1 MVPMS
6 PYRDPRAPGGRS
18 NRPSRK
24 QRANAKNAP
33 TGTGET
39 SDAHVSGG
47 VRLQKVLAEAGL
59 GSRRACEQ
67 LILDGRV
74 EVDGNIV
81 TELGTRIDP
90 ETQAV
95 YVDTLRISTSPQKVY
110 LALNK
115 PAGVVS
121 TMKDPEGRKNLSDYV
136 GNRAERI
143 FHVGRLDTDTEGLIL
158 LTNDGEL
165 SNRLAHPRYEI
176 PKTYLAQVKG
186 QIAKDASAR
195 LKAGIE
201 LDDGIVTVDEFKLV
215 DSTPGRSVV
224 ELTLHSGRNRV
235 VRRLLAAIGNPVE
248 RLVRTQFG
256 PISLAEQRQGKIRP
270 LRSDEIGELFEAVDL

>member
-1 MVPMS
+1 MS

-24 QRANAKNAP
+24 QRASAKKAP
-33 TGTGET
+33 NGTGET

-121 TMKDPEGRKNLSDYV
+121 TMKDPEGRKNLADYV